1 MGVVN
6 YLNGSSIDRF
16 RYELTFKGSVN
27 ASTAQAC

>member
-6 YLNGSSIDRF
+6 YLNGSSIDTF

-27 ASTAQAC
+27 ASTT